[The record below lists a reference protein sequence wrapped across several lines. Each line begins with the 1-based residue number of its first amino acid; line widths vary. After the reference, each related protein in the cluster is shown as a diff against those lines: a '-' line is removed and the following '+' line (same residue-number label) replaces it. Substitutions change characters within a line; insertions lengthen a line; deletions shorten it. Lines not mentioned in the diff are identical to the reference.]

1 MLRANLMPGQK
12 IKKSFGAFNKGLLS
26 VVVVVLIFFG
36 GTYLYTLYERKI
48 ANYNLNASIQEE
60 AGYAA
65 EKAAYYDNKALAQKT
80 YDLEKALDTGV
91 TAQVNENFILSNI
104 ANYMLPDTYLDKI
117 TFAVDTGTLVM
128 NFRSVSFEHLS
139 IVFSNL
145 LTDTKIAGAR
155 VGGYSLPLKALNAT
169 TTNISAAS
177 KDATMQITATWVRD
191 NKITVGTPPAITAP
205 TGGSENADTTTT
217 PGGTP

>member
-36 GTYLYTLYERKI
+36 GTYIYTLYERKI
-48 ANYNLNASIQEE
+48 ANENLNASTQEE
-60 AGYAA
+60 AGYAT

-145 LTDTKIAGAR
+145 LTDTKIVGAK

-169 TTNISAAS
+169 TANTSTTS
-177 KDATMQITATWVRD
+177 KDATMQVIATWVMD
-191 NKITVGTPPAITAP
+191 KKIVGVTTPTIPAP
-205 TGGSENADTTTT
+205 TVAPDNTGTTTT
-217 PGGTP
+217 PGGTS